1 MTITA
6 RNWIRFLIVFVIF
19 SIIFVLVIDK
29 IVLPIY
35 VGNSKE
41 IPLVDI
47 RGRSLDEAVI
57 ILDMVGLHY
66 EVIDST
72 ENNDL
77 PPQTV
82 VDQQPPA
89 GTPVKAGRM
98 IRLVI
103 TSGERFFPMP
113 NLVGKVMKAANL
125 ELQRY
130 HIKTDSISYEFSS
143 DKPRDVITAQSIRPR
158 QMISASDSVSL
169 VVSKGPPPRQLEV
182 PDLFGMNLDEAIAAI
197 RKSGF
202 RVGAVRYITNDDLVA
217 YTVIGQKPETGHFYD
232 NAVPINLEVTITS
245 HSRE

>member
-1 MTITA
+1 MTVRM
-6 RNWIRFLIVFVIF
+6 RNWIRFLTVFVI
-19 SIIFVLVIDK
+19 SLIIFILVMDK

-35 VGNSKE
+35 VGHDKE

-57 ILDMVGLHY
+57 IMDMVGLHY

-89 GTPVKAGRM
+89 GTPVKTGRM
-98 IRLVI
+98 VRLVI

-130 HIKTDSISYEFSS
+130 HLKTDSISYEFSS
-143 DKPRDVITAQSIRPR
+143 FKPRDVITTQSIRAR
-158 QMISASDSVSL
+158 QMVSANDSVSL

-182 PDLFGMNLDEAIAAI
+182 PDLFGLNLDEAKAVIKRA
-197 RKSGF
+197 GF
-202 RVGAVRYITNDDLVA
+202 RIGSIRYITNDDLVA
-217 YTVIGQKPETGHFYD
+217 YTVIGQKPEFGILYD
-232 NAVPINLEVTITS
+232 NAVPVNLEATIAS
-245 HSRE
+245 HSGE

>member
-1 MTITA
+1 MTVRM
-6 RNWIRFLIVFVIF
+6 RNWIRFLTVFVIF
-19 SIIFVLVIDK
+19 LIVFILVMDK

-35 VGNSKE
+35 VGHDKE

-57 ILDMVGLHY
+57 IMEMVGLHY
-66 EVIDST
+66 EIIDST

-89 GTPVKAGRM
+89 GTPVKTGRM
-98 IRLVI
+98 VRLVI
-103 TSGERFFPMP
+103 TTGERFFPMP

-130 HIKTDSISYEFSS
+130 HLKTDSISYEFSS
-143 DKPRDVITAQSIRPR
+143 AKPRDVITIQSIRVR
-158 QMISASDSVSL
+158 QMVSANDSVSL

-182 PDLFGMNLDEAIAAI
+182 PDLFGLNLDEAKAVIKKA
-197 RKSGF
+197 GF
-202 RVGAVRYITNDDLVA
+202 RVGATRYITNDDLVA
-217 YTVIGQKPETGHFYD
+217 YTVIGQKPEFGILYD
-232 NAVPINLEVTITS
+232 NAVPINLEVTIAS
-245 HSRE
+245 HSGE

>member
-1 MTITA
+1 MTVST
-6 RNWIRFLIVFVIF
+6 RNWIRFLTVFVIF
-19 SIIFVLVIDK
+19 SIVFILVIDK

-35 VGNSKE
+35 VGNKKE

-72 ENNDL
+72 ENDDL
-77 PPQTV
+77 PPQTI

-89 GTPVKAGRM
+89 GTPVKTGRM

-113 NLVGKVMKAANL
+113 NLVGKVMKSASL
-125 ELQRY
+125 ELQQY
-130 HIKTDSISYEFSS
+130 HLRTDSISYEFSS

-182 PDLFGMNLDEAIAAI
+182 PDLFGMNLDEAKSAI
-197 RKSGF
+197 RKAGF
-202 RVGAVRYITNDDLVA
+202 RVGAIRYITNDDLVA
-217 YTVIGQKPETGHFYD
+217 YTVIGQKPEFGVLYD
-232 NAVPINLEVTITS
+232 NAVPINLEVTIAS
-245 HSRE
+245 HSGE

>member
-1 MTITA
+1 MTVRM
-6 RNWIRFLIVFVIF
+6 RNWIRFIIVFMIF
-19 SIIFVLVIDK
+19 SIIFVLIIDK
-29 IVLPIY
+29 IVLPTY
-35 VGNSKE
+35 VGHDKE

-47 RGRSLDEAVI
+47 RGRSLDETAI
-57 ILDMVGLHY
+57 ILNMLGLHY

-72 ENNDL
+72 DNDDL

-89 GTPVKAGRM
+89 GTPVKVGRM

-130 HIKTDSISYEFSS
+130 HLKTDSISYEFSS
-143 DKPRDVITAQSIRPR
+143 DKPRDVITAQSIRAR

-169 VVSKGPPPRQLEV
+169 VVSKGPPPRQMEV
-182 PDLFGMNLDEAIAAI
+182 PDLFGMNLDEAKTAI
-197 RKSGF
+197 RKAGF
-202 RVGAVRYITNDDLVA
+202 RVGAIRYITNDDLVA
-217 YTVIGQKPETGHFYD
+217 YTVIGQKPEFGHLYD
-232 NAVPINLEVTITS
+232 NAVPINLEVTIAS
-245 HSRE
+245 HSGE